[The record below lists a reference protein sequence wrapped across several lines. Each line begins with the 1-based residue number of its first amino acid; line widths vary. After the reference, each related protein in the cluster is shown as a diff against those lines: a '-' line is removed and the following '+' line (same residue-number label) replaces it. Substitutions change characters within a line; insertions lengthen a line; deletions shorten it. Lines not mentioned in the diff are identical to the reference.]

1 MNTQNVN
8 NFLSTIPSDSM
19 SGGKNVD
26 NFFHFYLEL
35 SKCQGVFAWGIIFSP
50 TFYHHS
56 PPLIEGIYIVD
67 FPLTVSGMRFSPSA
81 GSVKRDYFTIYNF
94 Q

>member
-8 NFLSTIPSDSM
+8 NFLSTITYDSM

-35 SKCQGVFAWGIIFSP
+35 SKCQGDFAWGIIFSP
-50 TFYHHS
+50 TFYHH
-56 PPLIEGIYIVD
+56 PPLTIEGVYIVE
-67 FPLTVSGMRFSPSA
+67 FPLTVSGIRFSPSA
-81 GSVKRDYFTIYNF
+81 DSVKGYFFTIYNF